1 MYQADALPRRALLGL
16 QVGEKARAERVLEGG
31 AASAAGVIAGDR
43 VVTVD
48 GVAVRDA
55 RHLIEVARGLRAG
68 ARVAFRVERDGALRE
83 LAGVAP
89 PYPVEEGVLL
99 GHVTSRGAR
108 LRTFYA
114 MPRHG
119 TKLPAV
125 LYLQGVRADPVESPF
140 DPASPTRALVSAL
153 VEAGF
158 VVMRVERSGVGD
170 SEGPSPRTTG
180 LATELD
186 AYRAALEDLRAFD
199 EVDPDRVLLFGHSF
213 GGMIAPVL
221 ARDVHVAGIAVFG
234 TTARRWHDAMLGTT
248 RRQRE
253 RGEEEMARWTE
264 LFDRVHRE
272 GLTPARAFELHP
284 HLRALRSRDCDGE
297 TMYGRH
303 VSLFQELDAVDLADA
318 WRAVETP
325 VVAMHGERD
334 WICTADDSREVAELA
349 GGRHVELD
357 GTSHDLTRDGAFD
370 PRIAQT
376 TTALQPPGKTQP

>member
-16 QVGEKARAERVLEGG
+16 QVGAEARVERVVDGG
-31 AASAAGVIAGDR
+31 AARAAGVLQGDR
-43 VVTVD
+43 ILTVD
-48 GVAVRDA
+48 GAAVHDA
-55 RHLIEVARGLRAG
+55 RQLTAAARGVRAG
-68 ARVAFRVERDGALRE
+68 ASVAFRVERDGAARALS
-83 LAGVAP
+83 GIAP

-114 MPRHG
+114 IPRDG
-119 TKLPAV
+119 EKLPAV
-125 LYLQGVRADPVESPF
+125 LYLQGVRTESVESPF

-153 VEAGF
+153 VAAGF

-170 SEGPSPRTTG
+170 SEGPTPRETG
-180 LATELD
+180 LAAEMD
-186 AYRAALEDLRAFD
+186 AYRAALADLRAFD
-199 EVDPDRVLLFGHSF
+199 EVDPDRILLFGHSF
-213 GGMIAPVL
+213 GGMVAPLL
-221 ARDVHVAGIAVFG
+221 ARETAVAGIAVFG
-234 TTARRWHDAMLGTT
+234 TSARRWHDAMLGTT

-253 RGEEEMARWTE
+253 RGEEEMARWEE
-264 LFDRVHRE
+264 LFDRVHRD

-284 HLRALRSRDCDGE
+284 HLRVLRSRDCEGE

-303 VSLFQELDAVDLADA
+303 VSLFQELDGADLQDA
-318 WRAVETP
+318 WRGVKTP
-325 VVAMHGERD
+325 VVAMHGEHD
-334 WICTADDSREVAELA
+334 WICTAEDAGAVAALS

-376 TTALQPPGKTQP
+376 TTALQPPGNTQP